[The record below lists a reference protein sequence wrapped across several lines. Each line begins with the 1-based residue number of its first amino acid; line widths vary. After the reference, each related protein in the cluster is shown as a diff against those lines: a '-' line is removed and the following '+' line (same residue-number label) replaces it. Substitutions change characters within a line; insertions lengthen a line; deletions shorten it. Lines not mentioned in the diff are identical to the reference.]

1 MSHKQNNHQD
11 NATPRKDE
19 TMDGNAAV
27 LDDVQEAFDEQNS
40 VEDEENAII
49 DKQLSDIDAL
59 TQQLKDA
66 EAQVLSLIHI

>member
-27 LDDVQEAFDEQNS
+27 LDDVRE
-40 VEDEENAII
+40 
-49 DKQLSDIDAL
+49 AL
-59 TQQLKDA
+59 TSRI
-66 EAQVLSLIHI
+66 LSKTKKTPSSTSSFPISMP